1 MADDTNAVEAVS
13 GSNVGAQMSYE
24 DMREWLKEA
33 ERLGELRVAEG
44 LSWEKILGK
53 WPKSCSMMRTR
64 QLSFLITYKVA
75 HLGSVC

>member
-44 LSWEKILGK
+44 LSWEKDIGEGK
-53 WPKSCSMMRTR
+53 RR
-64 QLSFLITYKVA
+64 IYR
-75 HLGSVC
+75 